1 MGLTTSR
8 CSRNGPMLL
17 PLRVENSTKFEK
29 AVETEHINHV
39 VMVFNLNLNKFQ
51 NKLHRTS
58 QLNQYED
65 SIQDS
70 LG

>member
-1 MGLTTSR
+1 
-8 CSRNGPMLL
+8 MLL

-51 NKLHRTS
+51 N
-58 QLNQYED
+58 
-65 SIQDS
+65 
-70 LG
+70 